1 MGEEGSG
8 LGGEQ
13 TTWAGSPAWVPCW
26 WPGGAGSS
34 GGRVG
39 LPDHA
44 EALPKGAGLLGC
56 CDLGPRSL
64 GSREGETTVLPAG
77 LSPQPSIRQSRK
89 GGCVSAPQPWFLV
102 FETSTPSLSHGYLPE
117 TRTLG
122 GATRI
127 TPPGHRPPLG
137 PQPQR
142 PHSQGHPSQGHQPSP
157 SQSLLPRGHA
167 LWVTPSPKAARVP
180 WVTPFSTVTPPESH
194 PCPKVKASPVVTP
207 TPRSHPWLTPSQLA
221 DLIHVC
227 LHHHSGH

>member
-1 MGEEGSG
+1 MRRAAVWAESSPPGLDPRLGSRAGG
-8 LGGEQ
+8 LVGQG
-13 TTWAGSPAWVPCW
+13 P
-26 WPGGAGSS
+26 
-34 GGRVG
+34 RVG
-39 LPDHA
+39 AWGYLT
-44 EALPKGAGLLGC
+44 KGAGLLGC

-117 TRTLG
+117 ARTLG

-127 TPPGHRPPLG
+127 TPPAHLPPLG

-142 PHSQGHPSQGHQPSP
+142 SHPQGHPSQGHQPSP

-167 LWVTPSPKAARVP
+167 P
-180 WVTPFSTVTPPESH
+180 WGHTLPQGCPRPLGHTFSMVTPPESH

-207 TPRSHPWLTPSQLA
+207 LA
-221 DLIHVC
+221 HALSV
-227 LHHHSGH
+227 G